1 MAASN
6 LHAYTTVRTTV
17 SLPAHLLGQAD
28 QFIGK
33 DAIPSRNALIV
44 AALEHF
50 LAELERQDIDRQF
63 AEMGDDPG
71 YLAFSEE
78 FSESFA
84 ESDWQAL
91 QDAEAA

>member
-1 MAASN
+1 MAALNS
-6 LHAYTTVRTTV
+6 HAYSTVRTTV
-17 SLPAHLLGQAD
+17 SLPTHLLGQAD

-50 LAELERQDIDRQF
+50 LADLEREAIDRQF
-63 AEMGDDPG
+63 AEMDDDPG
-71 YLAFSEE
+71 YLVFSKE

-84 ESDWQAL
+84 ESDWQTL
-91 QDAEAA
+91 QDAEEA